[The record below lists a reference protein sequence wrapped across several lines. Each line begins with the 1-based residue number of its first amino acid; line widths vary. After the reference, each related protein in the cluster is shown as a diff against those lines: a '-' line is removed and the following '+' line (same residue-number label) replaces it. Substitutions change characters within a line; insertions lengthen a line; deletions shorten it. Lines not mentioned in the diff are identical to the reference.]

1 MASTS
6 EVRRYRTG
14 MASLL
19 AKLVEAVGE
28 TERWLDVA
36 VEGIE
41 ASSLAVPGDDPS
53 LPFRMMGTALLRKAK
68 IHMVAML
75 RANQNGNVHSLA
87 VQMRPVLECAGQ
99 VVLVFHNQFIEP
111 ERGVSVVRGYLNAD
125 YYGTVI
131 GLMEGDRRHEQ
142 LLTQIT
148 EASGMSKEEVNKGRS
163 LRQEDKVAPLE
174 GGKEWYRYLSNCFCH
189 GEVDWR
195 GHSWQGGISS
205 INTVQD
211 EYTFAGLM
219 DYLVNQVAVMNA
231 YAALCP
237 TVEGVE
243 QARVEATLT
252 QLHDVRAATKALRD
266 GVRLAVGNPDEGE
279 QGWMIAG
286 GMNSQGM
293 DDDEAQE
300 LRARCERCRG
310 LLGELARI
318 HLAIDAPTRRMQAD
332 EPDWIGR
339 LRKICLHAR
348 AIDGWEI
355 GTGVEHVMATE
366 LRAAYV
372 QMDAVWKHLPAMFRL
387 DEMDGGW
394 WAEEASN
401 GMLATYD
408 HPMPLTLMGSVGR
421 GGFRNGEDEMS
432 YAQLAVWLGGLGL
445 GYGLALD
452 YLSQMLGG
460 EGDIT
465 SRVTEVL
472 RLFAEEP
479 S

>member
-36 VEGIE
+36 VEGVE
-41 ASSLAVPGDDPS
+41 ASSLSVPGDDPS

-68 IHMVAML
+68 IHMVAIL

-99 VVLVFHNQFIEP
+99 VVLVFHNQFFEP

-125 YYGTVI
+125 YYRTVI
-131 GLMEGDRRHEQ
+131 GLMEGDGRHEQ
-142 LLTQIT
+142 MLTQIS
-148 EASGMSKEEVNKGRS
+148 EVSGMSEEELGKGRS
-163 LRQEDKVAPLE
+163 LRQEDKVAPLVC
-174 GGKEWYRYLSNCFCH
+174 GKEWYRYLSNCFCH
-189 GEVDWR
+189 GKADWR
-195 GHSWQGGISS
+195 GHSIQGGVSS
-205 INTVQD
+205 INTVHD
-211 EYTFAGLM
+211 DFTLAGMM

-237 TVEGVE
+237 TLEGVE

-252 QLHDVRAATKALRD
+252 QLHEVRAAIKAFRD
-266 GVRLAVGNPDEGE
+266 GAGLAIEDPNEG
-279 QGWMIAG
+279 GPG

-355 GTGVEHVMATE
+355 GPGVEHVMATE

-408 HPMPLTLMGSVGR
+408 HPTPLTLMGSVGR
-421 GGFRNGEDEMS
+421 GGFRNGDNNMA

>member
-1 MASTS
+1 
-6 EVRRYRTG
+6 
-14 MASLL
+14 
-19 AKLVEAVGE
+19 
-28 TERWLDVA
+28 
-36 VEGIE
+36 
-41 ASSLAVPGDDPS
+41 
-53 LPFRMMGTALLRKAK
+53 
-68 IHMVAML
+68 
-75 RANQNGNVHSLA
+75 
-87 VQMRPVLECAGQ
+87 
-99 VVLVFHNQFIEP
+99 
-111 ERGVSVVRGYLNAD
+111 
-125 YYGTVI
+125 
-131 GLMEGDRRHEQ
+131 
-142 LLTQIT
+142 
-148 EASGMSKEEVNKGRS
+148 MSKEEVNKGRS

-355 GTGVEHVMATE
+355 GAGVKWP
-366 LRAAYV
+366 R
-372 QMDAVWKHLPAMFRL
+372 
-387 DEMDGGW
+387 
-394 WAEEASN
+394 S
-401 GMLATYD
+401 
-408 HPMPLTLMGSVGR
+408 
-421 GGFRNGEDEMS
+421 
-432 YAQLAVWLGGLGL
+432 
-445 GYGLALD
+445 
-452 YLSQMLGG
+452 
-460 EGDIT
+460 
-465 SRVTEVL
+465 
-472 RLFAEEP
+472 
-479 S
+479 

>member
-6 EVRRYRTG
+6 EVRLYRSG

-36 VEGIE
+36 VERVE

-99 VVLVFHNQFIEP
+99 VVLVFHNKFIEP

-125 YYGTVI
+125 YYRTVI
-131 GLMEGDRRHEQ
+131 GLMEGDGRHEQ
-142 LLTQIT
+142 MLTQLS
-148 EASGMSKEEVNKGRS
+148 EVSGMSEEELGKGRS
-163 LRQEDKVAPLE
+163 LRQEDKVAPLVW
-174 GGKEWYRYLSNCFCH
+174 GKEWYRYLSNCFCH
-189 GEVDWR
+189 GKADWR
-195 GHSWQGGISS
+195 GHSIQGGVSS

-211 EYTFAGLM
+211 DFTLAGMM

-237 TVEGVE
+237 AVEGVE

-252 QLHDVRAATKALRD
+252 QLHEVRAATKALRD
-266 GVRLAVGNPDEGE
+266 GVRLAIGNPYEGE
-279 QGWMIAG
+279 QGGMIAG
-286 GMNSQGM
+286 GMNGQVIDG
-293 DDDEAQE
+293 DEAQE
-300 LRARCERCRG
+300 LRAQCERGRDQI
-310 LLGELARI
+310 GELARI

-332 EPDWIGR
+332 EPDWIGC
-339 LRKICLHAR
+339 LRKICLHVR
-348 AIDGWEI
+348 AISGLEI
-355 GTGVEHVMATE
+355 EPNVEHVMATE

-372 QMDAVWKHLPAMFRL
+372 QMDAVWKHVPEKFGL
-387 DEMDGGW
+387 DDIDGGW
-394 WAEEASN
+394 WAEEARN

-408 HPMPLTLMGSVGR
+408 HPTPLSLMGSVGR

-432 YAQLAVWLGGLGL
+432 YAQLAMWLGHLGL

-465 SRVTEVL
+465 SRVATAL
-472 RLFAEEP
+472 RMFVEDP

>member
-1 MASTS
+1 MASMS
-6 EVRRYRTG
+6 EVHRYRTG

-19 AKLVEAVGE
+19 AKLVEEVGE

-36 VEGIE
+36 VEEVE

-111 ERGVSVVRGYLNAD
+111 ERGVSVVRGYFNAD

-131 GLMEGDRRHEQ
+131 RLMEGDRRHEQ

-174 GGKEWYRYLSNCFCH
+174 GGKDWYRYLSKCFCH

-195 GHSWQGGISS
+195 GRSWQGGVSS
-205 INTVQD
+205 TNTVQD
-211 EYTFAGLM
+211 EFTFAGLM

-237 TVEGVE
+237 RAGEVAPG
-243 QARVEATLT
+243 RVESALA
-252 QLHDVRAATKALRD
+252 QLGEVRAAIKAVRD
-266 GVRLAVGNPDEGE
+266 GAGLAIEYQNEEVPSE
-279 QGWMIAG
+279 MIAS
-286 GMNSQGM
+286 GMNTQGM

-300 LRARCERCRG
+300 WRAQCERCRDQI
-310 LLGELARI
+310 GELARI
-318 HLAIDAPTRRMQAD
+318 HLEVDAPTRRMQAD

-348 AIDGWEI
+348 AIDSWEI
-355 GTGVEHVMATE
+355 GPGVEHVMATE

-408 HPMPLTLMGSVGR
+408 HPTSVSLMFSVGH
-421 GGFRNGEDEMS
+421 GGFRNGDNNMT
-432 YAQLAVWLGGLGL
+432 YAQLSVWLGQLGL

-452 YLSQMLGG
+452 YLAQELGI
-460 EGDIT
+460 EGGIT
-465 SRVTEVL
+465 SRVTTAL
-472 RLFAEEP
+472 RMFIEEP